1 MASQALKQHMTGEK
15 DQPEPNTVQ
24 GILTSPKMKL
34 QIAAALPK
42 HLTPERYARV
52 ALTEMRKNPELA
64 ACEPKSFL
72 GALMQAAQLG
82 LEPGGALGHAYL
94 IPFKRSVKRGNTWEK
109 IQECQIIIGYR
120 GMIDLARRSGQ
131 IVSLSAR
138 AVYEKDRFSYEYG
151 LEEKLEHVP
160 YEGAD
165 AGALTH
171 VYSVAKIVGGGI
183 QFEVMGVEKIKAIR
197 DAGQGY
203 TAAKKAA
210 EEYNKPI
217 NSPWESH
224 FEEMAKKTVIR
235 RLFKYLPVSIEVQR
249 AVGLDEQADANI
261 SQHNSSVIEGDFI
274 TDPPTEEL
282 PTNEPSLAS
291 RVHDALVDA
300 KTTAELDAAWEM
312 IDPAEPLPKSEQTA
326 LGALYTKRS
335 KELEG

>member
-1 MASQALKQHMTGEK
+1 MAGQTLKQHMSGEK
-15 DQPEPNTVQ
+15 EQAEPNTVQ
-24 GILTSPKMKL
+24 GILTSPKMKM

-52 ALTEMRKNPELA
+52 ALTEMRKNPDLA

-94 IPFKRSVKRGNTWEK
+94 IPFNRSVKRGNAWVK
-109 IQECQIIIGYR
+109 IKECQIIIGYR

-151 LEEKLEHVP
+151 LDEKLEHTP

-165 AGALTH
+165 AGRLTH

-183 QFEVMGVEKIKAIR
+183 QFEVMSVDKVKAIR

-203 TAAKKAA
+203 VAAKKSA

-235 RLFKYLPVSIEVQR
+235 RLFKYLPVSIEIQR
-249 AVGLDEQADANI
+249 AVGLDEQADADI
-261 SQHNSSVIEGDFI
+261 PQHNANVIDGDFVV
-274 TDPPTEEL
+274 DPPEEESK
-282 PTNEPSLAS
+282 PAEATDIAQIVHDGIVAATNE
-291 RVHDALVDA
+291 D
-300 KTTAELDAAWEM
+300 ELNDAWEKGGPEFKAPPELM
-312 IDPAEPLPKSEQTA
+312 K
-326 LGALYTKRS
+326 LYNDRL
-335 KELEG
+335 KELKQ